1 MRSASLIGASFLWF
15 LDAMEIELKREKLH
29 FKIPARTSRGEYTEH
44 EMLIVKLSGNGR
56 SGIGECAPLPDLS
69 CDRDAYKDL
78 NEVHSLLKDA
88 FAFNGSCQAHSD
100 SALHEAIYEKLH
112 NYPALLFAVESAL
125 AEMNQS
131 PELYDTD
138 FARGMEGIPINGLVW
153 MADHG
158 TMLRQMEEKI
168 AAGYRC
174 IKLKIGAIKWEE
186 EMSLIRSIRSR
197 FTENELQLRVDA
209 NGAFSV
215 EEATEKLDELSQ
227 YRIHSIEQPVRQ
239 GQWEEMARLC
249 RTSKVP
255 VALDEELIGI
265 NTVEEK
271 ERMLEAVKP
280 QYIVVKPTLHGGMTG
295 TREWIEMA
303 RKRGIRSWITSAL
316 ESNIGLKNVALL
328 AASVY
333 SGKWELP
340 QGLGTGLLF
349 TSNFETGVHIRDGH
363 IWIS

>member
-1 MRSASLIGASFLWF
+1 
-15 LDAMEIELKREKLH
+15 MEIELKREKLH

-56 SGIGECAPLPDLS
+56 TGIGECAPLPDLS
-69 CDRDAYKDL
+69 YDRDAYHDL
-78 NEVHSLLKDA
+78 NEVYELLKDIL
-88 FAFNGSCQAHSD
+88 AFNNPSQAHSD
-100 SALHEAIYEKLH
+100 STLQKTIVEKLR
-112 NYPALLFAVESAL
+112 NCPALLFAVESAL
-125 AEMNQS
+125 AELNQS
-131 PELYDTD
+131 PELYDTE
-138 FARGMEGIPINGLVW
+138 FARGKEGIPINGLVW
-153 MADHG
+153 MSDHD

-174 IKLKIGAIKWEE
+174 IKLKIGAIGWDQ
-186 EMSLIRSIRSR
+186 EMSLIKSVRSR
-197 FTENELQLRVDA
+197 FSENELQLRVDA
-209 NGAFSV
+209 NGAFSA
-215 EEATEKLDELSQ
+215 EEAAEKLDELSR

-265 NTVEEK
+265 NTAEEK
-271 ERMLEAVKP
+271 ARMLDTLKP
-280 QYIVVKPTLHGGMTG
+280 QYIVVKPTLHGGMSG
-295 TREWIEMA
+295 SREWIEMA
-303 RKRGIRSWITSAL
+303 RARGIRSWITSAL